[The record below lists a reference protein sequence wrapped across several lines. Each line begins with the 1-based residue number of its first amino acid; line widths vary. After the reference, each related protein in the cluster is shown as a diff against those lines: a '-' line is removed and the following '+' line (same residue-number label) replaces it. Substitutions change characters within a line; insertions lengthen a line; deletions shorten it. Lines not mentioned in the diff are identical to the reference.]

1 MPQYSFKHAVW
12 QEEGTIEDKNFQKFL
27 PDNKKMHSWIR
38 DSRDITVNILHTE
51 TSTRGEEAIWGSL
64 IYRQSQERKNELEVF
79 HFYLSKDI
87 LVTNEVDFE
96 TDEDLDKEQILK
108 QMDQSESAI
117 EVMMV
122 LLGDMVSSILHKID
136 AFEEQLRNLLWEI
149 REKNNRRTL
158 SQIELLRH
166 QILLWKNLIMG
177 FREIK
182 MAIHETFGTSVE
194 DGIEYCRT
202 SARIDRC
209 VMLIN
214 SYKDEINNMMDMEN
228 VVASYRGNEIMKT
241 LTVMTTLFTP
251 VMAWG
256 ALWGMNFEHM
266 PELKWTF
273 GYLASL
279 GVIVITTIMLYLYL
293 KNKGWTGDI
302 LQSLSKTSKS
312 RK

>member
-1 MPQYSFKHAVW
+1 MPQYSFKHAAW
-12 QEEGTIEDKNFQKFL
+12 QEEGTIEEKDFQKFL
-27 PDNKKMHSWIR
+27 PDNKKMHSWIQ
-38 DSRDITVNILHTE
+38 DSKDITVNILHTE
-51 TSTRGEEAIWGSL
+51 TSVRGEEAIWGSL

-108 QMDQSESAI
+108 QMDHSESTI

-122 LLGDMVSSILHKID
+122 LLGDMVGSILHKID
-136 AFEEQLRNLLWEI
+136 VFEEQLRDLLWEI
-149 REKNNRRTL
+149 REKNNRQTL
-158 SQIELLRH
+158 KQIELLRH
-166 QILLWKNLIMG
+166 QILLWQNLIMG
-177 FREIK
+177 FREIG
-182 MAIHETFGTSVE
+182 MAIHETFGKSVG

-214 SYKDEINNMMDMEN
+214 SYENEINNMMDMEN

-279 GVIVITTIMLYLYL
+279 AVIVVTTIMLYLYL

-302 LQSLSKTSKS
+302 LQSLSKSSKS
-312 RK
+312 KK

>member
-1 MPQYSFKHAVW
+1 MPQYSFKHAIW
-12 QEEGTIEDKNFQKFL
+12 QEEGTVEDKNFQKFL

-38 DSRDITVNILHTE
+38 DSREITVNILHTE
-51 TSTRGEEAIWGSL
+51 TTVRGDEAIWGSL

-96 TDEDLDKEQILK
+96 TDEDLDKKQILK
-108 QMDQSESAI
+108 QMDQSESAV

-149 REKNNRRTL
+149 REKNNRQTL
-158 SQIELLRH
+158 NQIELLRH

-182 MAIHETFGTSVE
+182 MAIHETFGESVGN
-194 DGIEYCRT
+194 GIEYCRT

-256 ALWGMNFEHM
+256 ALWGMNFKHM

-279 GVIVITTIMLYLYL
+279 VVIVITTVILYLYL

-302 LQSLSKTSKS
+302 LQSLSKTSKK